1 LSELIV
7 IAVSLFV
14 ACMGVLG
21 LASPST
27 MVRFASSWQFRTGL
41 WVASVIR
48 FAFGVALWGAAIGS
62 QFPVA
67 FRVLS
72 AMSVISAFILPL
84 IGVSR
89 LKSLLAWWSRQS
101 HVFLRTWSAAA
112 VLMSVFLIWSL
123 VA

>member
-1 LSELIV
+1 MSELIV
-7 IAVSLFV
+7 MGVSFFV

-27 MVRFASSWQFRTGL
+27 MVRFASSWQSRSGL

-48 FAFGVALWGAAIGS
+48 LAFGVALWGVAAGS
-62 QFPVA
+62 QFPVS

-72 AMSVISAFILPL
+72 AMAVISAVILPV

-89 LKSLLAWWSRQS
+89 LKSLIAWWSRQS
-101 HVFLRTWSAAA
+101 QVFIRAWSTVAL
-112 VLMSVFLIWSL
+112 LMGVFLIWSL